1 MKKITLSYYGMT
13 MLMCILCVCLPLS
26 ATAQEEVAE
35 VHLLTGMVTDPDG
48 EPLPGVKVQVKATSY
63 GTVTDVDGKYSLR
76 GQWKKGSVIVFSFM
90 GMKRVEMEYFG
101 QDKQDAAM
109 QPDTKTMKEVA
120 VTAQQNINAI
130 DLRARAGVVQMV
142 DMKRLNDKPM
152 MDMSLALQGSVP
164 GLIVTNTGDL
174 GSKPTIRIRGNS
186 SLRKGDAAN
195 EPLYVLDGKV
205 ISSDAFLTLNPQDIK
220 EIKVLKDAAA
230 CALYGIKA
238 ANGVLE
244 ITSQRG
250 TADGRLSV
258 SYNFNMGVTMRGRR
272 GVTLMDTD
280 EKLEFERRLKN
291 EAAPG
296 YRYSADYYRVKY
308 PNAAN
313 LDAMIADGQHV
324 LDSLRTINTDW
335 FNQLIRNSIYQRHN
349 LSLKGGNEKTA
360 YYVSANYSM
369 QGGSLPG
376 NDVQRGTMRMSLDQQ
391 LGRIGVLSLSV
402 DGGLSQTDTPTGT
415 TYSPSSLVYNLNP
428 YEQPLAGKLW
438 SYPNRTYKDL
448 LNQYSATSS
457 DKRGGISGSINLD
470 PFEGLT
476 VAAVAGVD
484 YLLTEGQQFTP
495 ASSYEEQQSGEPVEA
510 RGKLSKYKNTV
521 ANISS
526 NIRATYTRCFSGKHD
541 LTVSANMD
549 YYMTNNDNVSITGYG
564 VGDHPSAALINQSL
578 EGNRKPQ
585 VGALKEK
592 IAQLGYGLVGGY
604 TYNGLYDAFATCK
617 WDASSVLPR
626 DKRWNSA
633 WAVGAGWTPSN
644 YRGLNDNRV
653 LSHLN
658 LKASYGVTASLAGVS
673 AASTIATFAY
683 SDNTY
688 GYQRLLELLALYNTG
703 LKPEQTTSID
713 AGVSMEFFKRLTIDM
728 GWYRRET
735 ADALLDVP
743 VPASNGFS
751 TMKRN
756 IGVLRNDGIEL
767 TASMKIVDTDDFR
780 FRLGTS
786 FAYNKNKVTDL
797 YYTDKLYAGESSLI
811 PDFQVGKAYDI
822 VYGLKS
828 LGINPRTGLP
838 VFEGA
843 GGREIKATDQLT
855 REDFIELGHSTPPY
869 TGTVNLSLSYKNF
882 DLDVDFYYVA
892 GGVRQYNYT
901 YVRDVSTGYQNAVH
915 GLLDK
920 MWFANGDQ
928 GKIYYSPFYSSAAI
942 ETLSYPNTNTVG
954 KSDYLRLSML
964 SLRYRVSRKFLAAHC
979 PFVKYANVAVQA
991 SNLFTLTAYNES
1003 DPETGMLGAA
1013 VQPVLT
1019 MNLNVTF

>member
-1 MKKITLSYYGMT
+1 MKFRLHIPCIVAFVLW
-13 MLMCILCVCLPLS
+13 MLAFAVPQVAL
-26 ATAQEEVAE
+26 AQTVEEYV
-35 VHLLTGMVTDPDG
+35 LTGLVTDHEA
-48 EPLPGVKVQVKATSY
+48 EPLVGANVRIK
-63 GTVTDVDGKYSLR
+63 GTTFGTITDEDGKYQLR
-76 GQWKKGSVIVFSFM
+76 GKWKKGDVIVFSYI
-90 GMKRVEMEYFG
+90 GMKTVKMEFFG
-101 QDKQDAAM
+101 QKKQDAAM
-109 QPDTKTMKEVA
+109 EYDTNVMKEA
-120 VTAQQNINAI
+120 TITANQNINAI
-130 DLRARAGVVQMV
+130 DLRARSGVVQTV
-142 DMKRLNDKPM
+142 DMKRLIDKPM

-205 ISSDAFLTLNPQDIK
+205 ISSDAFMTLNPQDIK

-250 TADGRLSV
+250 TADGRISV
-258 SYNFNMGVTMRGRR
+258 SYNFNMGITLRGRR
-272 GVTLMDTD
+272 GVELMDTD

-296 YRYSADYYRVKY
+296 YRYSADYFRTKY
-308 PNAAN
+308 PYAPN
-313 LDAMIADGQHV
+313 LDAMIADGQRK
-324 LDSLRTINTDW
+324 LDSLSTIHTDW
-335 FNQLIRNSIYQRHN
+335 FKELIRTSMYQRHN
-349 LSLKGGNEKTA
+349 LSFKGGNEKTS
-360 YYVSANYSM
+360 YYVSANYAN
-369 QGGSLPG
+369 QGGLLPG
-376 NDVQRGTMRMSLDQQ
+376 NETQRATVRMSLDQQ
-391 LGRIGVLSLSV
+391 LGHIGVFSLSV
-402 DGGLSQTDTPTGT
+402 DGGYSETDTPTGT

-428 YEQPLAGKLW
+428 YEKPSEGTLW

-448 LNQYSATSS
+448 LNQYSAKSS
-457 DKRGGISGSINLD
+457 DKRGGISGSITLD
-470 PFEGLT
+470 PVEGLN
-476 VAAVAGVD
+476 VAAVVGVD
-484 YLLTEGQQFTP
+484 YLLVEGRQFTP

-510 RGKLSKYKNTV
+510 LGKLNKYKNTV
-521 ANISS
+521 ANVSS
-526 NIRATYTRCFSGKHD
+526 NIRATYNRIFSGKHD
-541 LTVSANMD
+541 FTVSANMD

-564 VGDHPSAALINQSL
+564 VGNHPSAALINQSL
-578 EGNRKPQ
+578 EGNRKPA
-585 VGALKEK
+585 VGSLKEK
-592 IAQLGYGLVGGY
+592 TRQLGIGLVGGY
-604 TYNGLYDAFATCK
+604 TYNSLYDAFVTYK
-617 WDASSVLPR
+617 WDASSVLPS
-626 DKRWNSA
+626 DKRWNGA
-633 WAVGAGWTPSN
+633 WAVGLGWTPSN
-644 YRGLNDNRV
+644 YAFLKENKV
-653 LSHLN
+653 LSNLK

-673 AASTIATFAY
+673 AASTIGTFAY
-683 SDNTY
+683 SDDTY
-688 GYQRLLELLALYNTG
+688 GNQRLLELLALYNKD

-713 AGVSMEFFKRLTIDM
+713 AGVSFELFKRLTVDF

-756 IGVLRNDGIEL
+756 IGVLRNDGIEVS
-767 TASMKIVDTDDFR
+767 ASMKIIDNDRFR
-780 FRLGTS
+780 FRLGAS
-786 FAYNKNKVTDL
+786 FAYNSNKVTDL
-797 YYTDKLYAGESSLI
+797 YFTDRLYASETSMI
-811 PDFQVGKAYDI
+811 PDFQIGKAYDI

-843 GGREIKATDQLT
+843 DGRRISATDQLK

-869 TGTVNLSLSYKNF
+869 TGTINLSFSYRDF
-882 DLDVDFYYVA
+882 DLDMDFYYVA

-901 YVRDVSTGYQNAVH
+901 YVRDMSSANQNAIH

-920 MWFANGDQ
+920 MWFKNGDRD
-928 GKIYYSPFYSSAAI
+928 KIYYSPFYSSSAI

-954 KSDYLRLSML
+954 KNNYLRLSML
-964 SLRYRVSRKFLAAHC
+964 SLRYRLPQKFLKSHC
-979 PFVKYANVAVQA
+979 PFIKYANVAFQA
-991 SNLFTLTAYNES
+991 SNLFTWTSYSES

>member
-1 MKKITLSYYGMT
+1 MKPRLHLSTFVG
-13 MLMCILCVCLPLS
+13 LS
-26 ATAQEEVAE
+26 LWIFLFNIPQTALSQEVAE
-35 VHLLTGMVTDPDG
+35 YLLTGLVTDP
-48 EPLPGVKVQVKATSY
+48 ESQPLPGANVRIKGTPY
-63 GTVTDVDGKYSLR
+63 GTVTDIDGKYQLR
-76 GQWKKGSVIVFSFM
+76 GKWKKGDLIVFTYI
-90 GMKRVEMEYFG
+90 GMKEVQMEFFG
-101 QDKQDAAM
+101 QKKQDAAM
-109 QPDTKTMKEVA
+109 QPDAKNLKEVS
-120 VTAQQNINAI
+120 VTAKQNINAI
-130 DLRARAGVVQMV
+130 DLRARSGVVQTV
-142 DMKRLNDKPM
+142 DMKRLNEKPM

-205 ISSDAFLTLNPQDIK
+205 ISSEAFMTLNPQDIK

-250 TADGRLSV
+250 TTDGQISV

-272 GVTLMDTD
+272 GVELMETD

-296 YRYSADYYRVKY
+296 YRYSADYFRTKY
-308 PNAAN
+308 PNSPN
-313 LDAMIADGQHV
+313 LNAMIAAGQRT

-335 FNQLIRNSIYQRHN
+335 FKELIRRSMYQRHN
-349 LSLKGGNEKTA
+349 LSFKGGNEKTA
-360 YYVSANYSM
+360 YYISANYTM

-376 NDVQRGTMRMSLDQQ
+376 NDTQRATVRMSLDQQ
-391 LGRIGVLSLSV
+391 LGKIGVLSLSV
-402 DGGLSQTDTPTGT
+402 DGGYSDTDTPTGT
-415 TYSPSSLVYNLNP
+415 TYSPASLVYNLNP
-428 YEQPLAGKLW
+428 YEQPSTGTLW

-448 LNQYSATSS
+448 LNQYSANSS
-457 DKRGGISGSINLD
+457 DKRGGFSGSINLD
-470 PFEGLT
+470 PIEGLT
-476 VAAVAGVD
+476 VAAVAGID

-495 ASSYEEQQSGEPVEA
+495 ASAYEEQQSGEPREA
-510 RGKLSKYKNTV
+510 LGKLNKYKNTV
-521 ANISS
+521 ANLSS
-526 NIRATYTRCFSGKHD
+526 NIRATYNRTFGEKHD
-541 LTVSANMD
+541 VTVSANMD
-549 YYMTNNDNVSITGYG
+549 YYLTNNDNVSITGYG
-564 VGDHPSAALINQSL
+564 VGDHASAALINQSL
-578 EGNRKPQ
+578 EGNRKPA
-585 VGALKEK
+585 VGSLKEK
-592 IAQLGYGLVGGY
+592 TTQLGYGLVGGY
-604 TYNGLYDAFATCK
+604 TYNSLYDVFGTYK
-617 WDASSVLPR
+617 WDASSVLPK
-626 DKRWNSA
+626 DKRWNGA

-644 YRGLNDNRV
+644 YRFLKDNKV
-653 LSHLN
+653 LTRLN

-673 AASTIATFAY
+673 AASTIGTFAY
-683 SDNTY
+683 SENTY
-688 GYQRLLELLALYNTG
+688 GNQRLLELLALYNTD

-713 AGVSMEFFKRLTIDM
+713 AGISLEFFKRLTIDF

-767 TASMKIVDTDDFR
+767 SASMKIIDTDVFR
-780 FRLGTS
+780 FRLGGS
-786 FAYNKNKVTDL
+786 FAYNSNKVTDL
-797 YYTDKLYAGESSLI
+797 YFTDKLYASESSLI
-811 PDFQVGKAYDI
+811 PDFQVGKAYDL

-843 GGREIKATDQLT
+843 NGRELKATDQLT
-855 REDFIELGHSTPPY
+855 RDDFVELGHSTPPY
-869 TGTVNLSLSYKNF
+869 SGTINLALSYRDF
-882 DLDVDFYYVA
+882 DLDMDFYYVA

-901 YVRDVSTGYQNAVH
+901 YVRDMSSAYQNAVH

-920 MWFANGDQ
+920 MWFESGDQ
-928 GKIYYSPFYSSAAI
+928 DKLYYSPFYSSAAI

-954 KSDYLRLSML
+954 KSNYLRLSML
-964 SLRYRVSRKFLAAHC
+964 SLRYRVPHKFLAKRC
-979 PFVKYANVAVQA
+979 PFIKYANIAVQA
-991 SNLFTLTAYNES
+991 SNLFTITSYNES
-1003 DPETGMLGAA
+1003 DPETGQLGAA

-1019 MNLNVTF
+1019 MNLSVTF

>member
-1 MKKITLSYYGMT
+1 MKFRFHFYYIIVFTLW
-13 MLMCILCVCLPLS
+13 MLAFVVPQVAFAQTVEEYVLS
-26 ATAQEEVAE
+26 G
-35 VHLLTGMVTDPDG
+35 LVTDHEA
-48 EPLPGVKVQVKATSY
+48 EPLVGANVRIK
-63 GTVTDVDGKYSLR
+63 GTTFGTITDEDGKYQLR
-76 GQWKKGSVIVFSFM
+76 GRWKKGDIIVFSYI
-90 GMKRVEMEYFG
+90 GMKTVNMEFFG
-101 QDKQDAAM
+101 QKKQDAAM
-109 QPDTKTMKEVA
+109 EYDTNVMKEA
-120 VTAQQNINAI
+120 TITANQNINAI
-130 DLRARAGVVQMV
+130 DLRARSGVVQTV
-142 DMKRLNDKPM
+142 DMKRLVDKPM

-205 ISSDAFLTLNPQDIK
+205 ISSDAFMTLNPQDIK

-250 TADGRLSV
+250 THDGRISV

-272 GVTLMDTD
+272 GVELMDTD

-296 YRYSADYYRVKY
+296 YRYSADYFRTKF
-308 PNAAN
+308 PNAPN
-313 LDAMIADGQHV
+313 LDEMIADGQRK
-324 LDSLRTINTDW
+324 LDSLSAIHTDW
-335 FNQLIRNSIYQRHN
+335 FKELIRTSMYQRHN
-349 LSLKGGNEKTA
+349 LSLKGGNEKTS
-360 YYVSANYSM
+360 YYVSANYAN
-369 QGGSLPG
+369 QGGLLPG
-376 NDVQRGTMRMSLDQQ
+376 NETQRATVRMSLDQQ
-391 LGRIGVLSLSV
+391 LGRIGVFSLSV
-402 DGGLSQTDTPTGT
+402 DGGYSETDTPTGT

-428 YEQPLAGKLW
+428 YEKTSEGTLW

-448 LNQYSATSS
+448 LNQYSAKSS
-457 DKRGGISGSINLD
+457 DKRGGISGSITLD
-470 PFEGLT
+470 PVEGLN
-476 VAAVAGVD
+476 VAAVVGVD
-484 YLLTEGQQFTP
+484 YLLVEGLQFTP

-510 RGKLSKYKNTV
+510 LGKLSKYKNTV
-521 ANISS
+521 ANVSS
-526 NIRATYTRCFSGKHD
+526 NIRATYNKVFSEKHD

-549 YYMTNNDNVSITGYG
+549 YYLTNNDNVSITGYG
-564 VGDHPSAALINQSL
+564 VGNHPSAALINQSL
-578 EGNRKPQ
+578 EGNRKPA
-585 VGALKEK
+585 VGSLKEK
-592 IAQLGYGLVGGY
+592 TTQLGVGLVAGY
-604 TYNGLYDAFATCK
+604 TYNSLYDAFVTYK
-617 WDASSVLPR
+617 WDASSVLPS
-626 DKRWNSA
+626 DKRWNGA
-633 WAVGAGWTPSN
+633 WAVGLGWTPTN
-644 YRGLNDNRV
+644 YDFLKGSKV
-653 LSHLN
+653 LSNLK

-673 AASTIATFAY
+673 AASTIGTFAY

-688 GYQRLLELLALYNTG
+688 GNQRLLELLALYNKD

-713 AGVSMEFFKRLTIDM
+713 AGVSFEFFKRLTIDF

-756 IGVLRNDGIEL
+756 IGVLRNDGIEVS
-767 TASMKIVDTDDFR
+767 ASMKIIDNDKFR
-780 FRLGTS
+780 FRLGAS
-786 FAYNKNKVTDL
+786 FAYNSNKVTDL
-797 YYTDKLYAGESSLI
+797 YFTDKLYASETSMI
-811 PDFQVGKAYDI
+811 PDFQIGKAYDI

-843 GGREIKATDQLT
+843 DGRQISATDQLK

-869 TGTVNLSLSYKNF
+869 TGTINLSFSYRDF
-882 DLDVDFYYVA
+882 DLDMDFYYVA
-892 GGVRQYNYT
+892 GGVRHYNYT
-901 YVRDVSTGYQNAVH
+901 YVRDMSTANQNAIH

-920 MWFANGDQ
+920 MWFKSGDMD
-928 GKIYYSPFYSSAAI
+928 KIYYSPFYSSSAI

-954 KSDYLRLSML
+954 KSNYLRLSML
-964 SLRYRVSRKFLAAHC
+964 SLRYRLPQKFLARHC
-979 PFVKYANVAVQA
+979 PFIKYANIAAQA
-991 SNLFTLTAYNES
+991 SNLFTWTSYSES
-1003 DPETGMLGAA
+1003 DPETGMLGAS

-1019 MNLNVTF
+1019 LNINVTF